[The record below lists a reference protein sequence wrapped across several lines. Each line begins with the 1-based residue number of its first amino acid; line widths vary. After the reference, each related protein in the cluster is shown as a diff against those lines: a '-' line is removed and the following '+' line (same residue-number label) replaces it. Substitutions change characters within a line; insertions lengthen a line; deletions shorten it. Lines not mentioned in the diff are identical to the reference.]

1 MYSTFSEPLALLN
14 NFIDLKMP
22 PEEVL
27 NARYAAVERIKFEL
41 DSKYRL
47 HPNNFVKHAKN
58 EVSV

>member
-1 MYSTFSEPLALLN
+1 MYLTFSEPLVLLN

-22 PEEVL
+22 SEDVL

-47 HPNNFVKHAKN
+47 HPNNFVKHAMAVQK
-58 EVSV
+58 